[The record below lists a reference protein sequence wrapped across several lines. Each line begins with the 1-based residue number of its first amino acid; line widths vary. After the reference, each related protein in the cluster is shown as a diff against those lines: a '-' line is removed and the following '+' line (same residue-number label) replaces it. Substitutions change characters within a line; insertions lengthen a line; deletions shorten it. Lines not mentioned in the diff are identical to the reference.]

1 MISLKKWPWVLI
13 GTVVSLALWTWVGI
27 GTNLF
32 ITDDLFQTFAYVS
45 SYILIIGFW
54 GLFVLKLE
62 ISENIR
68 KIIGIALFALTPL
81 FCMQIAIILAGEPE
95 YSFEIYF
102 INTLFY
108 ASLMGIAVAV
118 TRSFRVSSIITVSL
132 AYLFNLASF
141 VINILRGTPLIPGD
155 FLAIGTAAQV
165 AEHYTFQLKYEIIA
179 ATIVAAIVIAL
190 VAKFAYKPKFKYKNI
205 ILPVSGVLFAAIF
218 FICLSFVDYTD
229 IEMDFFDQYHAN
241 NTHGTAY
248 SFYINVRRMIL
259 NKPEGYDSREVANF
273 LASYDEDTSHFT
285 GDKPNIIVV
294 MNESFA
300 DMQAVG
306 SFSTDSDYMPFV
318 RTLENN
324 TVKGEMLVSPFG
336 GYTCNTEFE
345 FLTGL
350 TMGLLPAGSTPYL
363 QYISTPFEN
372 AIPRHL
378 SKLGYKSVAL
388 HPYYARCWN
397 RELVYGCL
405 GFDEFISLEKFD
417 DLVPESDWE
426 YVRYYMSDR
435 TDYEAIKKCLEE
447 KDKDKP
453 LFLFNVTMQNHG
465 GYTYDGPEF
474 PTVTITDMQ
483 GTYPETEQYL
493 SLIKESDDA
502 FRELVDYLKGRK
514 EKTIVVMFGDHQP
527 AVEQQFFEELYGKPL
542 LQLETEELQRR
553 YKVPF
558 VIWANYDIK
567 EQKDVLTSTNY
578 LSNLVLDAAGIPKTC
593 IGNFT
598 EELRDEVPRING
610 MGYYDNEGNWH
621 DNEPKK
627 PGKLRDYDYIEYY
640 SLTNK

>member
-1 MISLKKWPWVLI
+1 
-13 GTVVSLALWTWVGI
+13 
-27 GTNLF
+27 
-32 ITDDLFQTFAYVS
+32 
-45 SYILIIGFW
+45 
-54 GLFVLKLE
+54 
-62 ISENIR
+62 
-68 KIIGIALFALTPL
+68 
-81 FCMQIAIILAGEPE
+81 
-95 YSFEIYF
+95 
-102 INTLFY
+102 
-108 ASLMGIAVAV
+108 
-118 TRSFRVSSIITVSL
+118 
-132 AYLFNLASF
+132 
-141 VINILRGTPLIPGD
+141 
-155 FLAIGTAAQV
+155 
-165 AEHYTFQLKYEIIA
+165 
-179 ATIVAAIVIAL
+179 
-190 VAKFAYKPKFKYKNI
+190 
-205 ILPVSGVLFAAIF
+205 
-218 FICLSFVDYTD
+218 
-229 IEMDFFDQYHAN
+229 
-241 NTHGTAY
+241 
-248 SFYINVRRMIL
+248 
-259 NKPEGYDSREVANF
+259 
-273 LASYDEDTSHFT
+273 
-285 GDKPNIIVV
+285 
-294 MNESFA
+294 
-300 DMQAVG
+300 
-306 SFSTDSDYMPFV
+306 FSTDSDYMPFV
-318 RTLENN
+318 HTLENN

>member
-1 MISLKKWPWVLI
+1 MISLKKWPWVLV
-13 GTVVSLALWTWVGI
+13 GTIVSLALWTWVGI
-27 GTNLF
+27 GTSLF
-32 ITDDLFQTFAYVS
+32 VTDDVFETFAYIS
-45 SYILIIGFW
+45 SYVLIIGFW
-54 GLFVLKLE
+54 GLFILKVD
-62 ISENIR
+62 ISEKLR

-108 ASLMGIAVAV
+108 ASLMGICVAA

-179 ATIVAAIVIAL
+179 ATVVAAIVIAL
-190 VAKFAYKPKFKYKNI
+190 VVKFAYKPKFKYKNI
-205 ILPVSGVLFAAIF
+205 ILPVSGVLFAVIF
-218 FICLSFVDYTD
+218 FFSLSLVDYTD

-259 NKPEGYDSREVANF
+259 NKPEGYDAKEAATI
-273 LASYDEDTSHFT
+273 LASYDENQTDFA
-285 GDKPNIIVV
+285 GDKPNIIVI
-294 MNESFA
+294 MNESFS
-300 DMQAVG
+300 DLQAVG

-318 RTLENN
+318 RTLKTN

-350 TMGLLPAGSTPYL
+350 TMGLLPNGATPYL

-372 AIPRHL
+372 ALP
-378 SKLGYKSVAL
+378 SYLGKMGYSTVAL

-397 RELVYGCL
+397 RETVYNCL
-405 GFDEFISLEKFD
+405 GFDEFLSLEKFD
-417 DLVPESDWE
+417 DLVPENEWE

-435 TDYEAIKKCLEE
+435 TDFEAIKKCLEE

-483 GTYPETEQYL
+483 GSYPEAEQYL
-493 SLIKESDDA
+493 SLIKESDSA
-502 FRELVDYLKGRK
+502 LRELVEYLKGQD

-542 LQLETEELQRR
+542 LQLETEELQNR

-567 EQKDVLTSTNY
+567 EQENIHTSTNY
-578 LSNLVLDAAGIPKTC
+578 LSNLVLDTAGVPKSS
-593 IGNFT
+593 IGMFT
-598 EELRDEVPRING
+598 ESIREEIPQINA
-610 MGYYDNEGNWH
+610 MGYYDNTGSWH
-621 DNEPKK
+621 ENEPEKTD
-627 PGKLRDYDYIEYY
+627 KLREYDYVEYY
-640 SLTNK
+640 SLTK